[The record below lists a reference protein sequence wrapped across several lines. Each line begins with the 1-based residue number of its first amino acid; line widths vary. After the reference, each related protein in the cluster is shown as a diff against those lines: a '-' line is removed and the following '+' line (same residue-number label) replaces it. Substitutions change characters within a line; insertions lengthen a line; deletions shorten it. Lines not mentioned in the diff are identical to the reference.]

1 MTKLTKEE
9 LKENLDA
16 VTRFVYIEHGDEWH
30 QFCKDNRDG
39 KQDLEQLSTLVSSI
53 LNGYRV
59 IIGKQELKNM
69 VVIFT
74 NMLADIEHRMEENEV
89 DVKR

>member
-16 VTRFVYIEHGDEWH
+16 ITHFVYVEHGDEWH
-30 QFCKDNRDG
+30 EYCEKKRDG
-39 KQDLEQLSTLVSSI
+39 KQDIEQVSMLISSI
-53 LNGYRV
+53 LGGYRV
-59 IIGKQELKNM
+59 MIGKQELKNM
-69 VVIFT
+69 LVVFA
-74 NMLADIEHRMEENEV
+74 NMLADIEHKMEENEV